1 MLNHTPAD
9 LQDVFVY
16 AMIDEYLK
24 ESKHFCQKRASA
36 IGLPVKLSDA
46 EIIFVFITACLEHG
60 GNCQKALRTLKRH
73 GLIKQLLDKSQFN
86 RRLHALS
93 SIIFELLCLF
103 AALAKSDNSSF
114 AIDSFPVPV
123 CKNIRIQS
131 CRLLKGKAYHGYNA
145 SKREYFYGYK
155 VHLVTAADGRIV
167 EFEFSPGA
175 SDDRVAFGLL
185 GFDLSMG
192 SEVFADKIYNCYQAE
207 EALKEEAQ
215 IHFQP
220 IRKANSR
227 KADNSYLLNRLK
239 QQQRRHIETDISCLE
254 NLFARKIHAVT
265 ANGFLL
271 KLLGF
276 MIAHHFCFYL
286 Y

>member
-1 MLNHTPAD
+1 MLNYTPAD

-24 ESKHFCQKRASA
+24 ESKHLCRKRASA
-36 IGLPVKLSDA
+36 IGLPVKLTDA

-60 GNCQKALRTLKRH
+60 GNCLKAIRTLKRH
-73 GLIKQLLDKSQFN
+73 GLIKHLLDKSQFN

-93 SIIFELLCLF
+93 SVIFEILCMF
-103 AALAKSDNSSF
+103 SHLAKADNDSF
-114 AIDSFPVPV
+114 AMDSFPVPV

-175 SDDRVAFGLL
+175 CDDRMAFGLL
-185 GFDLSMG
+185 GFDLSAG
-192 SEVFADKIYNCYQAE
+192 SEVFADKIYNCYPAE
-207 EALKEEAQ
+207 EALREEAQ

-220 IRKANSR
+220 IRKANSH
-227 KADNSYLLNRLK
+227 KTDNTYLLNRVK
-239 QQQRRHIETDISCLE
+239 QQQRRHIETDISVLE
-254 NLFARKIHAVT
+254 NLFPRKIHAVT
-265 ANGFLL
+265 PNGFLL
-271 KLLGF
+271 KLVGF

>member
-1 MLNHTPAD
+1 MPDYTAAD

-24 ESKHFCQKRASA
+24 ESKHLCQKRASA
-36 IGLPVKLSDA
+36 IGLPVKLTDA
-46 EIIFVFITACLEHG
+46 EIIFVFITPCLEYG
-60 GNCQKALRTLKRH
+60 GNCGKALRSLKRH
-73 GLIKQLLDKSQFN
+73 GLIKQVLDKSQFN

-93 SIIFELLCLF
+93 SVIFEILCMF
-103 AALAKSDNSSF
+103 SALAKADNKSF

-123 CKNIRIQS
+123 CKNIHIRS
-131 CRLLKGKAYHGYNA
+131 CRLLKGKAYHGYSA

-155 VHLVTAADGRIV
+155 VHLITAADGRIL

-175 SDDRVAFGLL
+175 CDDRQAFGLL
-185 GFDLSMG
+185 GFDLSAG

-207 EALKEEAQ
+207 ESLKEEAQ

-220 IRKANSR
+220 IRKQNSR
-227 KADNSYLLNRLK
+227 KQDNPYLFNRLK
-239 QQQRRHIETDISCLE
+239 QQQRRHIETDISMLE
-254 NLFARKIHAVT
+254 NLFPRKIHAVT

-271 KLLGF
+271 KLLGL
-276 MIAHHFCFYL
+276 MIAHHCCFYL

>member
-1 MLNHTPAD
+1 MADYTPAD
-9 LQDVFVY
+9 LQDVFIY
-16 AMIDEYLK
+16 AMIDEHLK
-24 ESKHFCQKRASA
+24 ESKHLCQKRASA
-36 IGLPVKLSDA
+36 IGLPVKLTDA
-46 EIIFVFITACLEHG
+46 EIIFVFITACLDHG
-60 GNCQKALRTLKRH
+60 GNCAKAMGMLKRD

-86 RRLHALS
+86 RRLHGLS
-93 SIIFELLCLF
+93 SVIFEILCMF
-103 AALAKSDNSSF
+103 SALAKADNSSF

-155 VHLVTAADGRIV
+155 VHLITAADGRIV

-175 SDDRVAFGLL
+175 SDERMAFGLL
-185 GFDLSMG
+185 GFDLSAG

-207 EALKEEAQ
+207 EVLNEEAQ

-227 KADNSYLLNRLK
+227 KADNTYLLNRLR
-239 QQQRRHIETDISCLE
+239 QRERRHIETDISGLE
-254 NLFARKIHAVT
+254 NLFPRTIHAVT
-265 ANGFLL
+265 AHGFLL

>member
-1 MLNHTPAD
+1 MPDYTASD

-24 ESKHFCQKRASA
+24 ESKQHCQKRASA
-36 IGLPVKLSDA
+36 VGLPVKLTDC

-60 GNCQKALRTLKRH
+60 GNCTKALAALKRH
-73 GLIKQLLDKSQFN
+73 GLIKQTLDKSQFN

-93 SIIFELLCLF
+93 SLIFEILCMF
-103 AALAKSDNSSF
+103 SHLAKADNSSF

-155 VHLVTAADGRIV
+155 VHLITAADGRIV

-175 SDDRVAFGLL
+175 CDDRMAFGLL
-185 GFDLSMG
+185 GFDLSAG

-207 EALKEEAQ
+207 EDLKEEAH

-227 KADNSYLLNRLK
+227 KADNTYLLNRLK
-239 QQQRRHIETDISCLE
+239 QRQRRHIETDISVLE
-254 NLFARKIHAVT
+254 NLFPRKIHAVT

>member
-1 MLNHTPAD
+1 MPDYTPAD

-24 ESKHFCQKRASA
+24 ESKHICQKRASA
-36 IGLPVKLSDA
+36 IGLPVKLTDA

-73 GLIKQLLDKSQFN
+73 GLIKQMLDKSQFN

-93 SIIFELLCLF
+93 SVIFESLCLF
-103 AALAKSDNSSF
+103 SHLAKADNKSF
-114 AIDSFPVPV
+114 ALDSFPVPV

-145 SKREYFYGYK
+145 SKRAYFYGYK
-155 VHLVTAADGRIV
+155 VHLITAADGRIV
-167 EFEFSPGA
+167 EFEFAPGA
-175 SDDRVAFGLL
+175 CDDRMAFGLL
-185 GFDLSMG
+185 GFDLSKG

-207 EALKEEAQ
+207 ELLKEEAH
-215 IHFQP
+215 ILFQP
-220 IRKANSR
+220 IRKANSH
-227 KADNSYLLNRLK
+227 KADNTYLLNRLK
-239 QQQRRHIETDISCLE
+239 QQQRRHIETDISVLE
-254 NLFARKIHAVT
+254 NLFPKKIHAVT
-265 ANGFLL
+265 PNGFLL
-271 KLLGF
+271 KLIGF